1 MRILIAED
9 QIDNREILA
18 RRLERKGHEL
28 HLAENGAEAVEMAPR
43 VMPELVLM
51 DVSMPIMSGVEAT
64 RALKTN
70 PATSSIPVIVLTAH
84 ALPSVKADC
93 EDAGCDAFATKPL
106 DFPALLVTID
116 QVMARTGAAISV

>member
-28 HLAENGAEAVEMAPR
+28 HLAENGAEAVEMAPK
-43 VMPELVLM
+43 VMPDLVLM

-64 RALKTN
+64 RMLKQSPETAN
-70 PATSSIPVIVLTAH
+70 IPVIVLTAH
-84 ALPSVKADC
+84 ALPSVRVEC
-93 EDAGCDAFATKPL
+93 EAAGCDGFATKPL
-106 DFPALLVTID
+106 DFPALLEAID
-116 QVMARTGAAISV
+116 QVMAKSAAA

>member
-28 HLAENGAEAVEMAPR
+28 HLAENGAQAVELAPK
-43 VMPELVLM
+43 VMPDLVLM

-64 RALKTN
+64 RMLKEH
-70 PATSSIPVIVLTAH
+70 PATANIPVIVLTAH
-84 ALPSVKADC
+84 ALPSVRTEC
-93 EDAGCDAFATKPL
+93 EAAGCDGFATKPL
-106 DFPALLVTID
+106 DFPALLIAID
-116 QVMARTGAAISV
+116 AVMAKHAAA

>member
-28 HLAENGAEAVEMAPR
+28 HLAENGAEAVDLAPK
-43 VMPELVLM
+43 VMPDLVLM

-64 RALKTN
+64 RMLKQQAETAN
-70 PATSSIPVIVLTAH
+70 IPVIVLTAH
-84 ALPSVKADC
+84 ALPSVRAEC
-93 EDAGCDAFATKPL
+93 EAAGCDGFATKPL
-106 DFPALLVTID
+106 DFPALLIAID
-116 QVMARTGAAISV
+116 EVMAKHAAA